1 MIKFEVK
8 LSHPFIKLLKDFN
21 PQIAHKIIQSLKYLE
36 NFPLPTGSKKVK
48 KIKGIEPPLYRLRIG
63 DYRVLYKI
71 QGREVVVLTIVDR
84 KELERELKKFL

>member
-21 PQIAHKIIQSLKYLE
+21 PQISHKIIQSLKYLE
-36 NFPLPTGSKKVK
+36 TSLLPTGSKKVK
-48 KIKGIEPPLYRLRIG
+48 KIKGIKTSLYRLRIG

-71 QGREVVVLTIVDR
+71 QSREVIVLTIVDR